1 MTKNT
6 DAVSATA
13 IATWSN
19 LLKKRGTGS
28 FLPAT
33 TNIVVSTMMLP
44 SLDMAAETLSQ
55 WWAKFHPFAASLGV
69 AKKRDPVRQANAP
82 FQLEYRS
89 AMLTVLA
96 GAISFQKKS
105 WTAA

>member
-6 DAVSATA
+6 HAVSATA
-13 IATWSN
+13 IATWSS

-44 SLDMAAETLSQ
+44 SIDMQPKPYRSDRRTSIHSP
-55 WWAKFHPFAASLGV
+55 HPRVLQG
-69 AKKRDPVRQANAP
+69 KGDPVLQKNEAL
-82 FQLEYRS
+82 QLSYRAS
-89 AMLTVLA
+89 ALA
-96 GAISFQKKS
+96 ALCQFGSPIKK
-105 WTAA
+105 

>member
-1 MTKNT
+1 
-6 DAVSATA
+6 
-13 IATWSN
+13 
-19 LLKKRGTGS
+19 
-28 FLPAT
+28 
-33 TNIVVSTMMLP
+33 MMLP

-82 FQLEYRS
+82 FQLEYCS